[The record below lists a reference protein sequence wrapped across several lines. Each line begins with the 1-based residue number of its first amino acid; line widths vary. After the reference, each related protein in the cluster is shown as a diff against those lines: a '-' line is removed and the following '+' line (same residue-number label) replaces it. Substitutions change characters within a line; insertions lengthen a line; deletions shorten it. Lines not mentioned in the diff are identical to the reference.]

1 MKDVLSYLATKT
13 SPRSLPS
20 RLVAV
25 VVWGLA
31 EGDTEIYGLLRGCF
45 TPSALPIPLP
55 RKKSLEAAKTSPQK
69 RLIPER
75 SWDSFGFDI
84 GAALMR
90 STSMLP
96 RPYNI
101 LIEKTVKTVFA
112 SFFFA
117 SDGY

>member
-1 MKDVLSYLATKT
+1 MKDLLSYLATKT

-84 GAALMR
+84 GVALMG

-96 RPYNI
+96 RPHNI